1 MKRFA
6 RLYRELDGTT
16 RTNEKVRALARYF
29 ADAPAADA
37 AWAVWLLTGQRGR
50 RTVTSRSMRG
60 HFQRRSDLPEWLVE
74 LCRAHVGDSAETIT
88 LLITAGR
95 RSSTGSRGRA
105 SGAPAAPADD
115 QPPDLPPDL
124 PLHVWLED
132 EIPALGALEE
142 DAVADA
148 LWRWWRCVPAEQL
161 FVLNKVLTGAFRV
174 GVSRKLVTRGL
185 AQAFEADEPSI
196 THRLMGT
203 FEPSADAFRSLVAGG
218 DGDLPPSH
226 PYPFMLA
233 YPLDDP
239 AALGADAGLWLAEW
253 KLDGIRGQLVR
264 RAGGA
269 YLWSR
274 GEELVTDQFPELAEA
289 AAAFPDGT
297 VLDGEIAAWDLAADA
312 VLPFNL
318 LQPRLGRKRVGAKLR
333 TSNPVAFVAYD
344 LLEDDGEDIRK
355 QPLEER
361 VSRLDALLGAV
372 AEASADASL
381 RFRPSRRLSFA
392 SADELEALRETA
404 REANAE
410 GLMVKKRDSPY
421 LAGRVKGSW
430 WKHKVEPFT
439 LDAVLLYAQAG
450 TGRRANLF
458 TDYTFALWSGN
469 ELVPFAKAYS
479 GLSDVEIAEL
489 DRWIRRNT
497 VERFGPARTVA
508 PEQVFEIA
516 FEGIRRSKRHKSGL
530 AVRFPRIARWRKDKP
545 VAEAD
550 TLEAAENILL
560 AVLP

>member
-1 MKRFA
+1 MRRFA

-16 RTNEKVRALARYF
+16 RTNDKVRALAGYF
-29 ADAPAADA
+29 ADVPAADA

-50 RTVTSRSMRG
+50 RTVTSRAMRG
-60 HFQRRSDLPEWLVE
+60 HFERRSDLPGWLVE
-74 LCRAHVGDSAETIT
+74 LSRAHVGDSAETIT
-88 LLITAGR
+88 LLIEAERRRGDAGR
-95 RSSTGSRGRA
+95 SL
-105 SGAPAAPADD
+105 
-115 QPPDLPPDL
+115 DLPPLDL
-124 PLHVWLED
+124 SLQAWLEE
-132 EIPALGALEE
+132 EIPALGAMPE
-142 DAVADA
+142 DAAADA
-148 LWRWWRCVPAEQL
+148 LWTWWRRVPADQL
-161 FVLNKVLTGAFRV
+161 FVLNKVMTGAFRV
-174 GVSRKLVTRGL
+174 GVSKKLVTRAL
-185 AQAFEADEPSI
+185 AQAFDADEPSI

-203 FEPSADAFRSLVAGG
+203 FEPSADAFLALVAA
-218 DGDLPPSH
+218 DEGDLPPSH

-233 YPLDDP
+233 HPLDD
-239 AALGADAGLWLAEW
+239 AAAIGADAGVWLAEW

-264 RAGGA
+264 RAGEA

-274 GEELVTDQFPELAEA
+274 GEELVTGQFPELVEA
-289 AAAFPDGT
+289 AGALPDGT
-297 VLDGEIAAWDLAADA
+297 VLDGEIAAWDFAADA

-333 TSNPVAFVAYD
+333 ASNPVAFVAYD
-344 LLEDDGEDIRK
+344 LLEDGGEDIRER
-355 QPLEER
+355 PHEER
-361 VSRLDALLGAV
+361 VTRLDALLAAA
-372 AEASADASL
+372 AEASPDAAA

-392 SADELEALRETA
+392 SPEELETLRETA

-410 GLMVKKRDSPY
+410 GLMLKKRGSPY
-421 LAGRVKGSW
+421 LAGRVKGHW

-458 TDYTFALWSGN
+458 TDYTFALWSGA

-479 GLSDVEIAEL
+479 GLSDAEIAEL

-497 VERFGPARTVA
+497 VDRFGPARSVR